1 MATSKDVAALAGVSP
16 TTVSRVFRGDTNVKA
31 ETAEQVMKAAE
42 KLNYVPNYFASVLKQ
57 QTTKI
62 VVTVIS
68 DINNPFFMI
77 AANKIGEQ
85 IKSNGYNFLM
95 SYDNESISSLIENI
109 KLFIS
114 FQVSCIM
121 FSPVESKPV
130 SPELVKLIKGHRESH
145 FLQLYS
151 DKYKETDSITYDD
164 EYGMYI
170 AMKYL
175 LENNH
180 RRILVVSGS
189 DRNRFKG
196 CKYAYEEFGINNPI
210 IPLNPIPSIG
220 ISESI
225 DRAINRMKPTAILA
239 VGNNTGSIVYE
250 MIQKNSIRI
259 YDDISFVMYDDLDWV
274 KLMGI
279 SAIAHPITAVATS
292 AAELALR
299 FKYGEISNQKPV
311 SIKHKP
317 FLIKRNSV
325 KYINLE

>member
-31 ETAEQVMKAAE
+31 ETVEIVMKAAE
-42 KLNYVPNYFASVLKQ
+42 KLNYVPNYFASGLKQ

-62 VVTVIS
+62 VVTIIS

-77 AANKIGEQ
+77 ATNKIGEQ
-85 IKSNGYNFLM
+85 IKSNGYNFLI
-95 SYDNESISSLIENI
+95 SYDNEDINSLIDNI

-114 FQVSCIM
+114 FHVSCII
-121 FSPVESKPV
+121 FSPSESKPA
-130 SPELVKLIKGHRESH
+130 SAELERLIKGHKESH

-151 DKYKETDSITYDD
+151 SKYKGVDSITYDD

-170 AMKYL
+170 ATKYL

-180 RRILVVSGS
+180 RRILIVSGS

-196 CKYAYEEFGINNPI
+196 CKQAYEEFGIANPQ
-210 IPLNPIPSIG
+210 IPLNTFS
-220 ISESI
+220 SDTLEKDI
-225 DRAINRMKPTAILA
+225 DRAINRMKPTAILG
-239 VGNNTGSIVYE
+239 VGNTNGSIIYE
-250 MIQKNSIRI
+250 VIKRNSLKI
-259 YDDISFVMYDDLDWV
+259 YDDISFLMYDDLDWV

-279 SAIAHPITAVATS
+279 SAIAHPISAVAAS
-292 AAELALR
+292 AAELAMR
-299 FKYGEISNQKPV
+299 FKYGEISVNEPI

-317 FLIKRNSV
+317 FLIKRDSV
-325 KYINLE
+325 KRLV